1 MAIVSRPWA
10 GALIVACAAVMSSN
24 GQEPGWISL
33 FAQSPGAAGAPPQV
47 SRADFERWKKE
58 HSNWGR
64 WGPDDQVGAL
74 NLITPAKRRQ
84 AAALVKEGVSVSLSR
99 VADTEKAIDNPDP
112 FEHTMIAIGADR
124 MGVVPHGVAHTH
136 LDSLAHIHYDGVF
149 YNGYKPDAGSVMKSG
164 HTRNSIV
171 NLKNG
176 IFTRGV
182 LVDLPRLKGVP
193 YLEPGTPIYAQDI
206 EAWEKMAGVKIGPG
220 DAVFLRTGRW
230 ARRAALGPFDTNRT
244 ARRSGPSASMIP
256 WLRQRDVALL
266 GGDVPP
272 SVAPSDVE
280 GETGA
285 VHDFALVY
293 LGVHIFDN
301 CDLEALAE
309 AAQARKRWDF
319 LLTVAPLV
327 IQGGT
332 GSPVNPIATF

>member
-1 MAIVSRPWA
+1 MEDNMRRTLVIVLAI
-10 GALIVACAAVMSSN
+10 ALPTTVAS
-24 GQEPGWISL
+24 
-33 FAQSPGAAGAPPQV
+33 QSV
-47 SRADFERWKKE
+47 SRAEFERWKTE
-58 HSNWGR
+58 LSNWGR
-64 WGPDDQVGAL
+64 WGKDDQLGAL

-84 AAALVKEGVSVSLSR
+84 AAALVREGFSVSLSR
-99 VADTEKAIDNPDP
+99 DADTQKAIDNPDP
-112 FEHTMIAIGADR
+112 FEHSMITTGSDR
-124 MGVVPHGVAHTH
+124 MGVIPHGVAHTH
-136 LDSLAHIHYDGVF
+136 LDSLAHINYDGVF
-149 YNGYKPDAGSVMKSG
+149 YNGYKPNADSVMKSG
-164 HTRNSIV
+164 HTRNSII

-176 IFTRGV
+176 ILTRGV

-193 YLEPGTPIYAQDI
+193 YLEPGTPIYARDI
-206 EAWEKMAGVKIGPG
+206 EEWEKVAGVKIGPG

-230 ARRAALGPFDTNRT
+230 ARRAVSGPFDTNRT
-244 ARRSGPSASMIP
+244 AKRSGPSAMMIP

-272 SVAPSDVE
+272 SVAPSDAD

-309 AAQARKRWDF
+309 AAAARKRWDF
-319 LLTVAPLV
+319 LLTVAPLA
-327 IQGGT
+327 IRGGT